1 MCLPLKDDNRVIAH
15 EAPRALHRA
24 AALFMLIMQVALADY
39 LRPDISFTPG
49 LPVEVAPVPSDG
61 ATSAPPFTYPVWRP
75 R

>member
-1 MCLPLKDDNRVIAH
+1 MCLPLKGDSPVIAH
-15 EAPRALHRA
+15 EASRVLHRA
-24 AALFMLIMQVALADY
+24 TTIFMLTVQVALADY

-49 LPVEVAPVPSDG
+49 VPVEVAPAPSRG